1 MKKISQ
7 LITACFLVSAAILS
21 AAVAPHVGFVYPAGG
36 VPGTKFTVTIG
47 GQYLK
52 DFSGINLSGIPVEV
66 RQTDYLRIYDKKE
79 GNRVRKAKE
88 KIEAQMAETTDET
101 LKQQMQRQI
110 EMLEPEIAMVAEMK
124 REDKANPAKAA
135 KKQFNPQI
143 AERLTLEITL
153 PESLRPGDYELRLIA
168 TNGLSNPLLFQIGQ
182 MPEISEKE
190 PNDLPAKA
198 MSLPV
203 FPVLVN
209 GQIMPGDMDSFRFHA
224 RKSQTLVF
232 SVAARS
238 LVPYLADAVPGWFQ
252 SVLTLYDAKGN
263 QVAYDDDYQCSPD
276 PVLIYTVPADGD
288 YVLSIRDSIFRGRE
302 DFIYRI
308 SIGEIPFIERI
319 FPLGGAVN
327 STAEVSLYGVNLPYT
342 KTNLKTGYNAPDLQQ
357 IRVEKNGIFS
367 NVRNFSIS
375 PLPDSPEREPNNQ
388 FSQAYAVTN
397 DTVINGTIGKPGD
410 QDWFCFEGREGEK
423 RTVEVSAR
431 RLGSPLDSRL
441 TLFNAQKQALAT
453 NDDVADKSF
462 GLLTHQAD
470 SRIDVTLPATGT
482 YFVRLNDQQ
491 GKGGDDYA
499 YRLMIGKEQ
508 PDYQLR
514 IVPASLRIPRNGTA
528 IATVHAIRSGG
539 FTGEIQLS
547 APDAP
552 SGVEIQRAVIPA
564 GVDSARVAIAA
575 KPRAEKQTMALE
587 IEGSADCGLRTIKR
601 RAVPA
606 EDMMQAFLYRH
617 LVTAQQLLVEITDP
631 DPVTVTL
638 NLPQDGVFHVRPG
651 EEIRINPTV
660 KWLDEAGRAAIKL
673 TLAEPPEW
681 LTLKTVNLSKKSDE
695 IILNVSPNAEPGDKA
710 TVLLNGTIR
719 IATSPDDP
727 NHNPLPKI
735 KGIKGMNKKAV
746 EFTIDAISI
755 QVTN

>member
-1 MKKISQ
+1 MGGMMQKKPV
-7 LITACFLVSAAILS
+7 LIVLLMGFAFLAH
-21 AAVAPHVGFVYPAGG
+21 AAVVPHIGFVYPAGG
-36 VPGTKFTVTIG
+36 TPGTKLTVTIG

-52 DFSGINLSGIPVEV
+52 DFSGINLSGTPVEV
-66 RQTDYLRIYDKKE
+66 QQTDYLRIYDRREAGKFKRMKE
-79 GNRVRKAKE
+79 T
-88 KIEAQMAETTDET
+88 IEAQMAETTDEA
-101 LKQQMQRQI
+101 LKKQMQRQI
-110 EMLEPEIAMVAEMK
+110 ELLEPEMAMVAEMK
-124 REDKANPAKAA
+124 REEKANPAMAA

-143 AERLTLEITL
+143 AERITLEITL
-153 PESLRPGDYELRLIA
+153 PESMRPDDYELRLCA

-182 MPEISEKE
+182 MPEVSETE
-190 PNDLPAKA
+190 PNDLRGKENYLR
-198 MSLPV
+198 S

-209 GQIMPGDMDSFRFHA
+209 GQIMPGDIDRFRFHA

-232 SVAARS
+232 ETAARS

-302 DFIYRI
+302 DFVYRI

-319 FPLGGAVN
+319 FPLGGTLN
-327 STAEVSLYGVNLPYT
+327 SKADVLLYGANLPFT
-342 KTNLKTGYNAPDLQQ
+342 KTNLKTGYNAPDMQQ

-367 NVRNFSIS
+367 NVRNFIVS
-375 PLPDSPEREPNNQ
+375 PLPDSLEREPNNQ
-388 FSQAYAVTN
+388 FSQAHAVTN
-397 DTVINGTIGKPGD
+397 DTVINGRIGKPGD

-423 RTVEVSAR
+423 KTVEVSAR
-431 RLGSPLDSRL
+431 RFGSPLDSRL

-462 GLLTHQAD
+462 GLITHQAD
-470 SRIDVTLPATGT
+470 SRIDITLPATGT

-499 YRLMIGKEQ
+499 YRLLIGKEQ
-508 PDYQLR
+508 ADYQLR

-528 IATVHAIRSGG
+528 IVTVHAIRSGG

-564 GVDSARVAIAA
+564 GADSARVVVAA
-575 KPRAEKQTMALE
+575 RPQAEKQIVSLE
-587 IEGSADCGLRTIKR
+587 IEGSAECGLRTIRR

-617 LVTAQQLLVEITDP
+617 LVTAQRLLVEITDP

-638 NLPQDGVFHVRPG
+638 NLPQDGVFRVRPG
-651 EEIRINPTV
+651 EEISISSTV
-660 KWLDEAGRAAIKL
+660 KWLGDTERASIKL

-681 LTLKTVNLSKKSDE
+681 LTLKTGSIKGQGGV
-695 IILNVSPNAEPGDKA
+695 IILTVSPNAEPGDTA

-719 IATSPDDP
+719 IERSSDDP
-727 NHNPLPKI
+727 DYNPLPKF
-735 KGIKGMNKKAV
+735 KGKNKKAV
-746 EFTIDAISI
+746 EFTIDTISI

>member
-1 MKKISQ
+1 MQKKSI
-7 LITACFLVSAAILS
+7 LIFLLVGFASLAR
-21 AAVAPHVGFVYPAGG
+21 AAVMPHVGFVYPAGG
-36 VPGTKFTVTIG
+36 MPGSKLTVTVG

-52 DFSGINLSGIPVEV
+52 DFSGINLSGTPVEV
-66 RQTDYLRIYDKKE
+66 RQMDYLRIYDRKE
-79 GNRVRKAKE
+79 ATRVKRTKE
-88 KIEAQMAETTDET
+88 IIEAKMAETTDESIKE
-101 LKQQMQRQI
+101 LMQRQLDLTNQ
-110 EMLEPEIAMVAEMK
+110 EMAMVNEER
-124 REDKANPAKAA
+124 REDKENPAMAA

-143 AERLTLEITL
+143 SERLTLEITL
-153 PESLRPGDYELRLIA
+153 PGTLRPGDYELRLSA

-182 MPEISEKE
+182 IPEISEKE
-190 PNDLPAKA
+190 LNDLPAKA
-198 MSLPV
+198 ETLPA

-209 GQIMPGDMDSFRFHA
+209 GQLMPGDVDCFRFRA
-224 RKSQTLVF
+224 RKGQTLVF
-232 SVAARS
+232 EVAARS
-238 LVPYLADAVPGWFQ
+238 LVPYLADAVPGWVQ

-302 DFIYRI
+302 DFVYRI

-327 STAEVSLYGVNLPYT
+327 STADVSLYGVNLPYT
-342 KTNLKTGYNAPDLQQ
+342 KIKLKTGDNAPEMQP
-357 IRVEKNGIFS
+357 IRVEKNGIRS
-367 NVRNFSIS
+367 NIRNFSVS
-375 PLPDSPEREPNNQ
+375 PLPDSLEREPNNQ
-388 FSQAYAVTN
+388 FSQAHAVTN
-397 DTVINGTIGKPGD
+397 DIVINGTIGKPGD
-410 QDWFCFEGREGEK
+410 QDWFCFEGIDGEK
-423 RTVEVSAR
+423 KTIEVFAR

-441 TLFNAQKQALAT
+441 TLFNAQKQMLAT

-462 GLLTHQAD
+462 GLITHQSD
-470 SRIDVTLPATGT
+470 SRMDITLPATGT

-499 YRLMIGKEQ
+499 YRLMIGTEQ

-528 IATVHAIRSGG
+528 IVTVHAIRSGG

-552 SGVEIQRAVIPA
+552 LGIELQRAVIPN
-564 GVDSARVAIAA
+564 GVDSTRVVIVARAQ
-575 KPRAEKQTMALE
+575 AEKQTVTLE
-587 IEGSADCGLRTIKR
+587 IEGTADCGTRTVTR

-631 DPVTVTL
+631 DPVTVIL
-638 NLPQDGVFHVRPG
+638 NLPQNGVLHARPG
-651 EEIRINPTV
+651 GEISINATA
-660 KWLDEAGRAAIKL
+660 KWRGDVERGIKL

-681 LTLKTVNLSKKSDE
+681 LTLKTGIITGLSGE
-695 IILNVSPNAEPGDKA
+695 IILAVSPNAEPGDTA

-719 IATSPDDP
+719 VNRSPDDP
-727 NHNPLPKI
+727 DYNPLPKF
-735 KGIKGMNKKAV
+735 KGKNKKTV
-746 EFTIDAISI
+746 DFTIDAISI
-755 QVTN
+755 QVIN